1 MNDLI
6 LEKKLEV
13 TLSTGNAWCSPLMAK
28 KSLYS
33 LQMVCGLF
41 PPLTH
46 VQPAREMYS
55 SFFIMLVTSF
65 PLSPLCTHPV
75 LQISSPS
82 FQTGSHILLFFSFH
96 HLLPQPL
103 IAHISPIPYAPL
115 PYCSATFLIR
125 IHFTFQ
131 FHLQTPFCLL
141 PATSLPTSTP
151 ASNNITACLTGGF

>member
-13 TLSTGNAWCSPLMAK
+13 TLSIGKARCSLLMAK

-46 VQPAREMYS
+46 VQTPIEMYS
-55 SFFIMLVTSF
+55 SFSCMNMTFSF
-65 PLSPLCTHPV
+65 PSHLSV
-75 LQISSPS
+75 SIQS
-82 FQTGSHILLFFSFH
+82 FRLAALPFRLGLILLFFSIH

-103 IAHISPIPYAPL
+103 IAHTSPSSFCSTSPLLSHIPHQDPL
-115 PYCSATFLIR
+115 PLPVPPP
-125 IHFTFQ
+125 
-131 FHLQTPFCLL
+131 TPYCLL
-141 PATSLPTSTP
+141 PDTTLPTSTP
-151 ASNNITACLTGGF
+151 ASNNTACLTGGF